1 MKPRPLVG
9 LPVQFRIAEKKELA
23 RTRQALGFFLV
34 PEERI
39 ELSGAQGPADFES
52 AAFTNFTTPAMN
64 VAIYSNYPFLSTKE
78 VVPARRSHA
87 KI

>member
-1 MKPRPLVG
+1 MQR
-9 LPVQFRIAEKKELA
+9 RNKKELPPI
-23 RTRQALGFFLV
+23 RQALDFLV

-64 VAIYSNYPFLSTKE
+64 VAIYSNYPSLSTQ
-78 VVPARRSHA
+78 
-87 KI
+87 

>member
-1 MKPRPLVG
+1 MANPLI
-9 LPVQFRIAEKKELA
+9 LM
-23 RTRQALGFFLV
+23 V

-64 VAIYSNYPFLSTKE
+64 VAIYSNYPFLSTQE
-78 VVPARRSHA
+78 AAHQQF
-87 KI
+87 